1 MIIYYIAW
9 GSLLWNFKSLRI
21 DTEWTKSNI
30 KFPLNFSRIS
40 DNGQGRLTLVIDK
53 TGEPNNVY
61 YARTT
66 FSNLNTAIEKL
77 KTREKTVIKNIGFIN
92 IASDT
97 FRTSIL
103 DDKKIHEL
111 TKFAKKNKIDG
122 LIWTEIPTN
131 FNEVYRK
138 PYSKENAIE
147 YIESKHENK
156 KLYNKILEYI
166 FLSKIYGNIKTPLS
180 TTLTKR
186 LICNKL

>member
-21 DTEWTKSNI
+21 ETEWTKSNI

-40 DNGQGRLTLVIDK
+40 DSGQGRLTLVIDK
-53 TGEPNNVY
+53 IGELNNVY
-61 YARTT
+61 YARTAFT
-66 FSNLNTAIEKL
+66 NLNAAIEKL
-77 KTREKTVIKNIGFIN
+77 KTREKTLTKNIGFIN
-92 IASDT
+92 ISSNSV
-97 FRTSIL
+97 RTSL
-103 DDKKIHEL
+103 LNNKKIYEL
-111 TKFAKKNKIDG
+111 INFAKKNKIDG
-122 LIWTEIPTN
+122 LVWTEIPPN
-131 FNEVYRK
+131 FDEVFGK

>member
-9 GSLLWNFKSLRI
+9 GSLLWNFKSLKI
-21 DTEWTKSNI
+21 ETEWTKSNI

-40 DNGQGRLTLVIDK
+40 DSGHGRLTLVIDE
-53 TGEPNNVY
+53 TGEMNNVY
-61 YARTT
+61 YARTS
-66 FSNLNTAIEKL
+66 FSNLNTAIQKL
-77 KTREKTVIKNIGFIN
+77 KMREKTLNKNIGFIN

-97 FRTSIL
+97 FRTSLL
-103 DDKKIHEL
+103 DNKKIQDL
-111 TKFAKKNKIDG
+111 VNFAKKNKIDG
-122 LIWTEIPTN
+122 LIWTEISPN
-131 FNEVYRK
+131 FDEVFGK

-156 KLYNKILEYI
+156 RIYNKILEYI

-180 TTLTKR
+180 TSLTKK

>member
-21 DTEWTKSNI
+21 ETEWTKTNI

-40 DNGQGRLTLVIDK
+40 DSGQGRLTLVIDK
-53 TGEPNNVY
+53 TGEMNNVY
-61 YARTT
+61 YAKTA
-66 FSNLNTAIEKL
+66 FSNLNTAIQKL
-77 KTREKTVIKNIGFIN
+77 KTREKTSNKNIGFIN

-97 FRTSIL
+97 FRTSLL
-103 DDKKIHEL
+103 DDKKILEL
-111 TKFAKKNKIDG
+111 INFAKKNKIDG
-122 LIWTEIPTN
+122 LIWTEISPN
-131 FNEVYRK
+131 FNEVFGK

-147 YIESKHENK
+147 YIESKHANNR
-156 KLYNKILEYI
+156 LYNKILEYI

>member
-9 GSLLWNFKSLRI
+9 GSLLWNFKSLKI
-21 DTEWTKSNI
+21 ETEWTKSNI

-40 DNGQGRLTLVIDK
+40 DSGHGRLTLVIDK
-53 TGEPNNVY
+53 TGEMNNVY
-61 YARTT
+61 YARTS
-66 FSNLNTAIEKL
+66 FSNLNTAIQKL
-77 KTREKTVIKNIGFIN
+77 KTREKTSNKNIGFIN

-97 FRTSIL
+97 FRTSLL
-103 DDKKIHEL
+103 DNKKIQEL
-111 TKFAKKNKIDG
+111 VSFAKKNKIDG
-122 LIWTEIPTN
+122 LVWTEISPN
-131 FNEVYRK
+131 FEEVFGK

-156 KLYNKILEYI
+156 RVYNKILEYI

-180 TTLTKR
+180 TSLTKK

>member
-40 DNGQGRLTLVIDK
+40 DSGQGRLTLVIDK
-53 TGEPNNVY
+53 TGEQNNVY
-61 YARTT
+61 YAKTT

-92 IASDT
+92 IPSNT
-97 FRTSIL
+97 FRTSLL
-103 DDKKIHEL
+103 DDKKIQEL
-111 TKFAKKNKIDG
+111 TNFAKKNKIDG
-122 LIWTEIPTN
+122 LIWTEITPN
-131 FNEVYRK
+131 FNEAFGK
-138 PYSKENAIE
+138 TYSKENAIE

-156 KLYNKILEYI
+156 KVYNKILEYI

>member
-1 MIIYYIAW
+1 MIIYYISW
-9 GSLLWNFKSLRI
+9 GSLLWNFKSLKI
-21 DTEWTKSNI
+21 ETEWTKSNI

-40 DNGQGRLTLVIDK
+40 DSGQGRLTLVIDK

-61 YARTT
+61 YAKTA
-66 FSNLNTAIEKL
+66 FSNLNTSIEKL
-77 KTREKTVIKNIGFIN
+77 KMREKTVIKNIGFIN
-92 IASDT
+92 IPSNT
-97 FRTSIL
+97 FRTSLL

-111 TKFAKKNKIDG
+111 INFAKKNKIDG
-122 LIWTEIPTN
+122 LIWTEIPPN
-131 FNEVYRK
+131 FNEAFGK

>member
-9 GSLLWNFKSLRI
+9 GSLLWNFKSLKI
-21 DTEWTKSNI
+21 ETEWTKSNI

-53 TGEPNNVY
+53 SGEMNNVY
-61 YARTT
+61 YARTS

-77 KTREKTVIKNIGFIN
+77 KTREKTLTKNIGFIN
-92 IASDT
+92 IASNT
-97 FRTSIL
+97 YRTSLL

-111 TKFAKKNKIDG
+111 INFAKKNKIDG
-122 LIWTEIPTN
+122 LIWTEITPN

-138 PYSKENAIE
+138 SYSKENAIE

>member
-9 GSLLWNFKSLRI
+9 GSLLWNFKSLKI
-21 DTEWTKSNI
+21 ETEWTKSNI

-40 DNGQGRLTLVIDK
+40 DSGHGRLTLVIDE
-53 TGEPNNVY
+53 TGEMNNVY
-61 YARTT
+61 YARTS
-66 FSNLNTAIEKL
+66 FSNLNTAIQKL
-77 KTREKTVIKNIGFIN
+77 KMREKTLNKNIGFIN

-97 FRTSIL
+97 FRTSLL
-103 DDKKIHEL
+103 DNKKIQDL
-111 TKFAKKNKIDG
+111 VNFAKKNKIDG
-122 LIWTEIPTN
+122 LIWTEISPN
-131 FNEVYRK
+131 FDEVFGK

-156 KLYNKILEYI
+156 RVYNKILEYI

-180 TTLTKR
+180 TSLTKK